1 MKYSIF
7 GESHGPAIGV
17 LIEGLPAGM
26 DIDLDFIKSEL
37 ARRAPGQSPL
47 STKRSEADQ
56 PEILSGVFEGKTT
69 GAPFCAIIRNT
80 NTRSGDYE
88 DIRYLPR
95 PGHADYSGY
104 IRYGGNNDYRGGGHF
119 SGRLTAPLVLAGA
132 LAKQILA
139 QREISVGA
147 HIQEIAGI
155 SDAEIDKADIDTE
168 LLRQIIVKPLAV
180 LDDRK
185 SLDMVEAIIRAKERG
200 DSLGGIIECFVLG
213 IPAGVGEPGLASVE
227 SVIAS
232 HLFAVPAVKG
242 LEFGAGFAFASMY
255 GSEANDPFFLD
266 KEQVRT
272 RTNNSGGINGG
283 ITNGM
288 PLVLAVAIRPTP
300 SIALTQETVDLKNMR
315 DAQIEVG
322 GRHDPCIVPR
332 AVPVIE
338 AAVALAICEILKV

>member
-17 LIEGLPAGM
+17 LIEGLPAGI
-26 DIDLDFIKSEL
+26 DIDLDFIKNEL
-37 ARRAPGQSPL
+37 ARRSPGQSPI
-47 STKRSEADQ
+47 STERQEADQ
-56 PEILSGVFEGKTT
+56 PEFLSGVFEGKAT
-69 GAPFCAIIRNT
+69 GAPLCAIIRNT
-80 NTRSGDYE
+80 DTRSGDYQ

-104 IRYGGNNDYRGGGHF
+104 IRYSGNNDYRGGGHF

-132 LAKQILA
+132 LAKQILD
-139 QREISVGA
+139 RHGISIGA
-147 HIQEIAGI
+147 HIREIAGI
-155 SDAEIDKADIDTE
+155 SDAQIDKADINTE
-168 LLRQIIVKPLAV
+168 LLRRIIVKPLTV
-180 LDDRK
+180 LDEK
-185 SLDMVEAIIRAKERG
+185 KGQDMAQAIIRAKERG

-213 IPAGVGEPGLASVE
+213 IPAGIGDPGLDSME
-227 SVIAS
+227 GVIAR

-255 GSEANDPFFLD
+255 GSEANDLFFMD
-266 KEQVRT
+266 GERVRT

-283 ITNGM
+283 ISNGM

-300 SIALTQETVDLKNMR
+300 SIALAQETVDLENLQ